1 LLVFDRDAQAN
12 ARGAAQVL
20 VRVAQAAARC
30 AARCASQVLDRS
42 TQAIS
47 RGTAMLPQQEKNN
60 SEGLQRK

>member
-1 LLVFDRDAQAN
+1 MVLDRDAQTKS
-12 ARGAAQVL
+12 RGAAQVL
-20 VRVAQAAARC
+20 VRGAQAAARC